1 MKWIIYLAL
10 LLGVTMLPTEGTDVG
25 KLIPVEVIAV
35 SEDRGIITIETDT
48 GDTGQ
53 GRSIEDA
60 VYDMEDT
67 ASGIIYLDTAEYLIL
82 EEGIPAK
89 AMRPYLKGSVR
100 VCAGEGMTLDGI
112 AEYLSI
118 HKPKRRLDE
127 DTNVTKT
134 QVITEE
140 NGRFRLS

>member
-1 MKWIIYLAL
+1 MKWILYVGL
-10 LLGVTMLPTEGTDVG
+10 LLVVILLPVEATDVG
-25 KLIPVEVIAV
+25 KLIPVEVVAV
-35 SEDRGIITIETDT
+35 SEDRGIIIIEADT
-48 GDTGQ
+48 GDIGQ
-53 GRSIEDA
+53 GSSITAAIDN
-60 VYDMEDT
+60 MEDT
-67 ASGIIYLDTAEYLIL
+67 AAGIIYLDTAEYLIL
-82 EEGIPAK
+82 EEGIPAE
-89 AMRPYLKGSVR
+89 AMRPHLKGSVR
-100 VCAGEGMTLDGI
+100 VCAGEGVTLDGI